1 MTYEKISHM
10 YLLNETDEKKVDLIA
25 QSMKENGYVGCPILV
40 FNDQLLTGS
49 HRLAAL
55 RQLEDEGLDVFDW
68 DVAED
73 VTDLVEEAFEK
84 FEEENGWQKDMDY
97 SDLGWMFKG
106 TWVEEYK
113 DQIEE
118 W

>member
-1 MTYEKISHM
+1 M
-10 YLLNETDEKKVDLIA
+10 YIINEVAEDKVNEIA
-25 QSMKENGYVGCPILV
+25 ESMKENGYVGCPILV

-49 HRLAAL
+49 HRLSAL
-55 RQLEDEGLDVFDW
+55 KQLEDEGFDIYDW

-73 VTDLVEEAFEK
+73 VTDLVNEAFEK
-84 FEEENGWQKDMDY
+84 FEEENGWSRDMDY
-97 SDLGWMFKG
+97 SDLGWMFNG

-113 DQIEE
+113 DEIAE

>member
-10 YLLNETDEKKVDLIA
+10 YLINDIDETKVNKIA
-25 QSMKENGYVGCPILV
+25 ESMKENGYIGCPILV

-49 HRLAAL
+49 HRMAAL
-55 RQLEDEGLDVFDW
+55 KQLEDEGYDVSDW
-68 DVAED
+68 GVAED
-73 VTDLVEEAFEK
+73 VTDLVDEAFVR

-97 SDLGWMFKG
+97 SDLGWMFEG
-106 TWVEEYK
+106 TWVEKYK
-113 DQIEE
+113 SEIAE